1 MDGKTRA
8 GLTVFIWLALL
19 TAVTTIITVAQDLD
33 NGVVFMLVG
42 ASFTL
47 LLFSTA
53 FLWNWGRLPFTG
65 AVDTSTD
72 TSTMAKDKE
81 KRPDRVNAVL
91 NALTDDEL
99 DALRQRLS
107 HREDTVSLAKL
118 LDDEGELR
126 R

>member
-8 GLTVFIWLALL
+8 GMTVFIWVALL
-19 TAVTTIITVAQDLD
+19 TALTMIVTIADDLD

-65 AVDTSTD
+65 AVDTST
-72 TSTMAKDKE
+72 MAKDKG
-81 KRPDRVNAVL
+81 KRPDRINAVL
-91 NALTDDEL
+91 NTLTDDEL

-107 HREDTVSLAKL
+107 QRDEIVSLANL
-118 LDDEGELR
+118 LDEEGELR